1 MLRCREITTPA
12 NMTPDLTQLDAFAR
26 ACRHHH
32 AFSDGNPMAEKNIRR
47 ATALTIVTM
56 LVEIIGGWW
65 FGSMAVLADGW
76 HMSSHALALG
86 LAAFA
91 YACARRYRNDP
102 RFAFG
107 TWKIEVL
114 AGFASA
120 LLLLGVAVMMALES
134 GMRMLRPEPI
144 HYNQSIAIAIV
155 GLAVNLL
162 CAWWLREQ
170 HDHQHHGHACH
181 HAHGHQHPHHQHH
194 HHDLNQR
201 SAYLHVL
208 ADAATSVLAII
219 ALLGGLYFGVVWLDP
234 LMGLL
239 GAALVSVWAV
249 GLIRQSAR
257 VLLDAQM
264 DVPLVHSIRQV
275 IEQGTTPARISDLH
289 VWQVGRGRFAC
300 ILEVVTVP
308 GIDAEVFRHALATHK
323 EIVHST
329 IEVRAHT

>member
-1 MLRCREITTPA
+1 MLPCSGMTNA
-12 NMTPDLTQLDAFAR
+12 ADMTPVLTQLDASAR
-26 ACRHHH
+26 ACRHQHV
-32 AFSDGNPMAEKNIRR
+32 FSDGNPMAEKNLRR
-47 ATALTIVTM
+47 ATALTAVTM
-56 LVEIIGGWW
+56 LLEIIGGWW

-134 GMRMLRPEPI
+134 GARMLRPEVI
-144 HYNQSIAIAIV
+144 HYNQAIAIAIV
-155 GLAVNLL
+155 GLGVNLL

-170 HDHQHHGHACH
+170 HDHHHHHGHS
-181 HAHGHQHPHHQHH
+181 HGHPHAQHHH

-234 LMGLL
+234 LMGML
-239 GAALVSVWAV
+239 GAVLVFVWAV
-249 GLIRQSAR
+249 GLIRQSAW

-264 DVPLVHSIRQV
+264 DVPLVHTIRQA
-275 IEQGTTPARISDLH
+275 IEHGATPARISDLH

-308 GIDAEVFRHALATHK
+308 GIDAEVFRRALAAHK